1 MKTKPIAARP
11 LGLTIVAAALS
22 FLATIGLLTVVAGLF
37 VSDGMPSQNV
47 LIAERACSESAF
59 ISERE
64 ACVRASLPAGYD
76 RRAPS
81 R

>member
-22 FLATIGLLTVVAGLF
+22 FLATIGLFTVVAGLF

-76 RRAPS
+76 RRVAS